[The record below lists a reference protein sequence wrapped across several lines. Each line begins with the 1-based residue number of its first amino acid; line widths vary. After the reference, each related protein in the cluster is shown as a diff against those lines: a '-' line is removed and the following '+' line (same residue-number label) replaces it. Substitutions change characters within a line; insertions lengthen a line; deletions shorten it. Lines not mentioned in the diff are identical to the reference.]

1 MRWPT
6 TKKKSYISN
15 SHTHTKKKV
24 FSGFASFF
32 TFFFLSL
39 SHFWRST
46 HHVLLVAPGSIKKR
60 HIGKKKKTTASWTHN
75 HTCMHAS
82 LTWNRIKVLHSSKW
96 RNVLFCVFFFLLEM
110 RYWRHARST
119 ITRNFCAGM
128 RVNKSVYDSACHCYC
143 CYSLPLLFFFSVC
156 VCALYCRSPNIVA
169 SVQNSKKH
177 EKRRVKKK
185 KVDRRKQE
193 PKKKKKRSPG

>member
-1 MRWPT
+1 MGSNALT
-6 TKKKSYISN
+6 NNKKKSYISN

-60 HIGKKKKTTASWTHN
+60 HIGKKKNYSVLNTQSH
-75 HTCMHAS
+75 MHARKPHLKQDQGTPFQQVAKRS
-82 LTWNRIKVLHSSKW
+82 VL
-96 RNVLFCVFFFLLEM
+96 RFFFPPRNAILASRQEHYYAQLLC
-110 RYWRHARST
+110 RHACEQ
-119 ITRNFCAGM
+119 I
-128 RVNKSVYDSACHCYC
+128 RVRFGL
-143 CYSLPLLFFFSVC
+143 SLLLLLFSPSSFFFFSVC

-177 EKRRVKKK
+177 EKRRI
-185 KVDRRKQE
+185 
-193 PKKKKKRSPG
+193 KKKR